1 MLNIYIFF
9 FLTKLH
15 FVTIEC
21 TPQMSSSQGLRT
33 SLSTL
38 SITFHSSILMGLCF
52 NLFFAFTNEQKHE
65 QVFMDH
71 KKNSYLYCFLKLV
84 SCRTAVKLWLN
95 LFFFFAENRNHLPA
109 GQNHVGYKRLI
120 VCLLISMVDYAN
132 QTVTKQLF

>member
-95 LFFFFAENRNHLPA
+95 LFFFFCWKQKPPA
-109 GQNHVGYKRLI
+109 CRAKSCRLQKTDS
-120 VCLLISMVDYAN
+120 LFVDFN
-132 QTVTKQLF
+132 GRLC